1 MSETKPRRQ
10 PIAMFGLGQRCC
22 DWRLQPETTFCGTF
36 TTSAAD
42 VELLREIDM
51 AGNQALY
58 GVGVPASRPFAPEEG
73 LLAPGE
79 IVEDW
84 PEGYFVSQ
92 YRREEMTHRHTDAF
106 LRDGVWSHCVAEND
120 SLAVFR
126 RGFTSENG
134 EWKRGAEPKRRWRTY
149 RATFESVVG
158 GDGENA
164 FWGDVETTSALAMRT
179 QNLKFY
185 LRHTTTA
192 TRRFEIPLVANIFRV
207 GTSEDSAFP
216 LGLATVET
224 STPTVTTD
232 FELDS
237 DALPP
242 FEAGSSVYRTPP
254 ETLSVKFGSKTVA
267 FNRVRFA
274 IIELQVEELPLF
286 TSQEIFADGVRF
298 ADARIVGTARAQII
312 FDSTGAGTYRNGDSL
327 DPSDYAFTPT
337 VEEVKATLDG
347 WTAPWIEALFD
358 AGRRNLE
365 ARWSVAVERSDM
377 TIGDEN
383 GEPFPD
389 DAIAAEVRARLE
401 AQEK

>member
-1 MSETKPRRQ
+1 MTPRKKS
-10 PIAMFGLGQRCC
+10 
-22 DWRLQPETTFCGTF
+22 D
-36 TTSAAD
+36 AD

-58 GVGVPASRPFAPEEG
+58 GVGVPAPRPTAPEEG

-79 IVEDW
+79 IVEEW
-84 PEGYFVSQ
+84 PEGYFKSQ
-92 YRREEMTHRHTDAF
+92 YLRGEIPHRRADAF
-106 LRDGVWSHCVAEND
+106 LRDGVWSHCLDAAD
-120 SLAVFR
+120 SLVVFR
-126 RGFTSENG
+126 RGFTAENG
-134 EWKRGAEPKRRWRTY
+134 VWKRGAEPERRRRTY
-149 RATFESVVG
+149 RATFENVVG
-158 GDGENA
+158 
-164 FWGDVETTSALAMRT
+164 GDVETTSALTMRT

-192 TRRFEIPLVANIFRV
+192 TRRFEISLGANIFRV
-207 GTSEDSAFP
+207 GSSDDSAFP

-224 STPTVTTD
+224 STPTATTD

-254 ETLSVKFGSKTVA
+254 ETMSVKFGSKTVE
-267 FNRVRFA
+267 FNRVRVTNA
-274 IIELQVEELPLF
+274 LLQVEETPLF
-286 TSQEIFADGVRF
+286 TPQEIFADGVRF

-377 TIGDEN
+377 TIGDAN

-389 DAIAAEVRARLE
+389 DAIAAEVRARL
-401 AQEK
+401 AVR

>member
-1 MSETKPRRQ
+1 MSDTKPRRQ
-10 PIAMFGLGQRCC
+10 PITMFGLGQRCC
-22 DWRLQPETTFCGTF
+22 DWRLQPEMTFCGTF
-36 TTSAAD
+36 TTSDAD

-73 LLAPGE
+73 MFAPGE
-79 IVEDW
+79 IVRDLE
-84 PEGYFVSQ
+84 EGYVNSQ
-92 YRREEMTHRHTDAF
+92 YLRGEIPHRRADAF
-106 LRDGVWSHCVAEND
+106 LRDGVWSHCLDAAD
-120 SLAVFR
+120 SLVVFR
-126 RGFTSENG
+126 RGFTAENG
-134 EWKRGAEPKRRWRTY
+134 VWKRGAEPERRWRTH
-149 RATFESVVG
+149 RATFENVVG
-158 GDGENA
+158 GDVEGA
-164 FWGDVETTSALAMRT
+164 AWGDVETTSALTMRT

-192 TRRFEIPLVANIFRV
+192 TRRFEIPLGANIFRV
-207 GTSEDSAFP
+207 GSSDDSAFP

-224 STPTVTTD
+224 STPTATTD
-232 FELDS
+232 FELES

-254 ETLSVKFGSKTVA
+254 ETMSVKFGSKTVE
-267 FNRVRFA
+267 FNRVSVTNA
-274 IIELQVEELPLF
+274 LLQVEETPLI

-298 ADARIVGTARAQII
+298 VDARIVGTARAQII

-365 ARWSVAVERSDM
+365 ARWSVAVERSVM
-377 TIGDEN
+377 TIGDAN

-389 DAIAAEVRARLE
+389 DAIAAEVRARR
-401 AQEK
+401 ATT

>member
-1 MSETKPRRQ
+1 
-10 PIAMFGLGQRCC
+10 MFGLGQRCC

-36 TTSAAD
+36 TTSDAD

-73 LLAPGE
+73 MFASGE
-79 IVEDW
+79 IVEELQ
-84 PEGYFVSQ
+84 EGYVNSP
-92 YRREEMTHRHTDAF
+92 YKRGEIPHRRADAF
-106 LRDGVWSHCVAEND
+106 LRDGVWSHCLDAAD
-120 SLAVFR
+120 SLVVFR
-126 RGFTSENG
+126 RGFTAENG
-134 EWKRGAEPKRRWRTY
+134 EWKRGAEPERRWLNR

-158 GDGENA
+158 GDVEGA
-164 FWGDVETTSALAMRT
+164 AWGDVETTSALTMRT

-192 TRRFEIPLVANIFRV
+192 TRRFEIPLGANIFRV
-207 GTSEDSAFP
+207 GSSDDPAFP

-224 STPTVTTD
+224 STPTATTD

-254 ETLSVKFGSKTVA
+254 ETLSVKFGSKTVE
-267 FNRVRFA
+267 FNRVSVTNA
-274 IIELQVEELPLF
+274 LLQVEETPLF

-327 DPSDYAFTPT
+327 DPADYAFAPT

-347 WTAPWIEALFD
+347 WAAPWIATLFD

-377 TIGDEN
+377 TIGDAN

-389 DAIAAEVRARLE
+389 DAIAAEVRARR
-401 AQEK
+401 ATT

>member
-1 MSETKPRRQ
+1 M
-10 PIAMFGLGQRCC
+10 
-22 DWRLQPETTFCGTF
+22 
-36 TTSAAD
+36 
-42 VELLREIDM
+42 
-51 AGNQALY
+51 
-58 GVGVPASRPFAPEEG
+58 
-73 LLAPGE
+73 
-79 IVEDW
+79 
-84 PEGYFVSQ
+84 
-92 YRREEMTHRHTDAF
+92 
-106 LRDGVWSHCVAEND
+106 
-120 SLAVFR
+120 
-126 RGFTSENG
+126 
-134 EWKRGAEPKRRWRTY
+134 WKRGAEPERRRRTY
-149 RATFESVVG
+149 RATFENVVG
-158 GDGENA
+158 GDVEGA
-164 FWGDVETTSALAMRT
+164 AWGDVETTSALTMRT

-192 TRRFEIPLVANIFRV
+192 TRRFEISLGANIFRV
-207 GTSEDSAFP
+207 GSSDDSAFP

-224 STPTVTTD
+224 STPTATTD

-254 ETLSVKFGSKTVA
+254 ETMSVKFGSKTVE
-267 FNRVRFA
+267 FNRVRVTNA
-274 IIELQVEELPLF
+274 LLQVEETPLF
-286 TSQEIFADGVRF
+286 TPQEIFADGVRF

-377 TIGDEN
+377 TIGDAN

-389 DAIAAEVRARLE
+389 DAIAAEVRARL
-401 AQEK
+401 AVR

>member
-1 MSETKPRRQ
+1 MSEAKSRRQ
-10 PIAMFGLGQRCC
+10 PITMFGLGQRCC

-36 TTSAAD
+36 TTSDAD

-58 GVGVPASRPFAPEEG
+58 GVGVPAPQPTAPEEG
-73 LLAPGE
+73 LLASGE
-79 IVEDW
+79 IVEELQ
-84 PEGYFVSQ
+84 EGYVNSP
-92 YRREEMTHRHTDAF
+92 YKRGEIPHRRADAF
-106 LRDGVWSHCVAEND
+106 LRDGVWSHCLDAAD
-120 SLAVFR
+120 SLVVFR
-126 RGFTSENG
+126 RGFTAENG
-134 EWKRGAEPKRRWRTY
+134 VWKRGAEPERRWRTY
-149 RATFESVVG
+149 RATFENVVG
-158 GDGENA
+158 GDVEGA
-164 FWGDVETTSALAMRT
+164 AWGDVETTSALTMRT

-192 TRRFEIPLVANIFRV
+192 TRRFEIPLAASAFRV
-207 GTSEDSAFP
+207 GTSDSSAFP

-232 FELDS
+232 FELGS

-254 ETLSVKFGSKTVA
+254 ETLSVKFGSKTVT
-267 FNRVRFA
+267 FNRVSVTNA
-274 IIELQVEELPLF
+274 LLQVEETPLF

-298 ADARIVGTARAQII
+298 ADARIVGTARTQII

-327 DPSDYAFTPT
+327 DPADYAFAPT

-347 WTAPWIEALFD
+347 WAAPWIATLFD
-358 AGRRNLE
+358 AGSRNLE

-377 TIGDEN
+377 TIGDAN

-389 DAIAAEVRARLE
+389 DAIAAEVRARR
-401 AQEK
+401 ATT

>member
-36 TTSAAD
+36 TTSNAD

-73 LLAPGE
+73 MFAPGE
-79 IVEDW
+79 IVRDLE
-84 PEGYFVSQ
+84 EGYVNSPSK
-92 YRREEMTHRHTDAF
+92 RGEIPHRQTDAF
-106 LRDGVWSHCVAEND
+106 LRDGVWSHCLDAAD
-120 SLAVFR
+120 SLVVFR
-126 RGFTSENG
+126 LGFTSENG

-149 RATFESVVG
+149 RATFDNVVG
-158 GDGENA
+158 GDVEGA
-164 FWGDVETTSALAMRT
+164 AWGDVETTSALTMRT

-185 LRHTTTA
+185 LRHATTA
-192 TRRFEIPLVANIFRV
+192 TRRFEIPLGANIFRV
-207 GTSEDSAFP
+207 GSSNVSAFP

-242 FEAGSSVYRTPP
+242 FEAGSSAYRTPP

-267 FNRVRFA
+267 FNSVRVA
-274 IIELQVEELPLF
+274 VALLQVEETPSF

-347 WTAPWIEALFD
+347 WAAPWIEALFD

-377 TIGDEN
+377 TIGDAN

-389 DAIAAEVRARLE
+389 DAIAAEVRARLV
-401 AQEK
+401 AR

>member
-1 MSETKPRRQ
+1 MSEAKPRRQ

-36 TTSAAD
+36 TTSDAD

-73 LLAPGE
+73 MFASGE
-79 IVEDW
+79 IVEELQ
-84 PEGYFVSQ
+84 EGYVNSP
-92 YRREEMTHRHTDAF
+92 YKRGEIPHRRADAF
-106 LRDGVWSHCVAEND
+106 LRDGVWSHCLDAAD
-120 SLAVFR
+120 SLVVFR
-126 RGFTSENG
+126 RGFTAENG
-134 EWKRGAEPKRRWRTY
+134 VWKRGAEPERRWRTY
-149 RATFESVVG
+149 RATFENVVG
-158 GDGENA
+158 GDVEGA
-164 FWGDVETTSALAMRT
+164 AWGDVETTSALTMRT

-192 TRRFEIPLVANIFRV
+192 TRRFEIPLGANIFRV
-207 GTSEDSAFP
+207 GSSDDSAFP

-224 STPTVTTD
+224 STPTATTD

-254 ETLSVKFGSKTVA
+254 ETMSVKFGSKTVE
-267 FNRVRFA
+267 FNRVSVTNA
-274 IIELQVEELPLF
+274 LLQVEETPLI

-298 ADARIVGTARAQII
+298 ADARIVGTARVQIT

-327 DPSDYAFTPT
+327 DPSDYAFAPT

-377 TIGDEN
+377 TIGDAN

-389 DAIAAEVRARLE
+389 DAIAAEVRARR
-401 AQEK
+401 ATT

>member
-10 PIAMFGLGQRCC
+10 PITMFGLGQRCC

-36 TTSAAD
+36 TTSDTD
-42 VELLREIDM
+42 VELLRAIDM

-58 GVGVPASRPFAPEEG
+58 GVGVPAPRPFAPEEG
-73 LLAPGE
+73 LFASGE
-79 IVEDW
+79 TVEELQ
-84 PEGYFVSQ
+84 EGYVNSQ
-92 YRREEMTHRHTDAF
+92 YKREEMTHRHTDDF
-106 LRDGVWSHCVAEND
+106 LRGGVWAHCLDAND
-120 SLAVFR
+120 SLVVFR
-126 RGFTSENG
+126 RGFTAENG
-134 EWKRGAEPKRRWRTY
+134 GWKRGAEPERRWRTY
-149 RATFESVVG
+149 RATFENVVG
-158 GDGENA
+158 GDAENA
-164 FWGDVETTSALAMRT
+164 LWSGVETTSSLSMRT
-179 QNLKFY
+179 QSLKFY
-185 LRHTTTA
+185 LRHAATA
-192 TRRFEIPLVANIFRV
+192 TRRFEIPLAATTFRV
-207 GTSEDSAFP
+207 GTSGDSAFP

-267 FNRVRFA
+267 FNRVTIA
-274 IIELQVEELPLF
+274 NVALQVEETLF
-286 TSQEIFADGVRF
+286 TSQEIFTDGVRF
-298 ADARIVGTARAQII
+298 EDARIVGTARVQII

-327 DPSDYAFTPT
+327 DPADYTFTPT
-337 VEEVKATLDG
+337 VEEVEATLDG
-347 WTAPWIEALFD
+347 WAAPWIEALFD

-365 ARWSVAVERSDM
+365 ARWSVAVERSDI

-389 DAIAAEVRARLE
+389 DEIATEVRARR
-401 AQEK
+401 ATM

>member
-1 MSETKPRRQ
+1 MSDTKPRRQ
-10 PIAMFGLGQRCC
+10 PITMFGLGQRCC

-36 TTSAAD
+36 TTSDAD

-73 LLAPGE
+73 MFASGE
-79 IVEDW
+79 IVEELQ
-84 PEGYFVSQ
+84 EGYVNSP
-92 YRREEMTHRHTDAF
+92 YKRGEIPHRRADAF
-106 LRDGVWSHCVAEND
+106 LRDGVWSHCLDAAD
-120 SLAVFR
+120 SLVVFR
-126 RGFTSENG
+126 RGFTAENG
-134 EWKRGAEPKRRWRTY
+134 EWKRGAEPERRWLNR

-158 GDGENA
+158 GDVEGA
-164 FWGDVETTSALAMRT
+164 AWGDVETTSALTMRT

-192 TRRFEIPLVANIFRV
+192 TRRFEIPLGANIFRV
-207 GTSEDSAFP
+207 GSSDDSAFP

-224 STPTVTTD
+224 STPTATTD

-254 ETLSVKFGSKTVA
+254 ETLSVKFGSKTVE
-267 FNRVRFA
+267 FNRVSVTNA
-274 IIELQVEELPLF
+274 LLQVEETPLF

-327 DPSDYAFTPT
+327 DPADYAFAPT

-347 WTAPWIEALFD
+347 WAAPWIATLFD

-377 TIGDEN
+377 TIGDAN

-389 DAIAAEVRARLE
+389 DAIAAEVRARR
-401 AQEK
+401 ATT

>member
-1 MSETKPRRQ
+1 MSEAKSRRQ
-10 PIAMFGLGQRCC
+10 PITMFGLGQRCC

-36 TTSAAD
+36 TTSDAD

-73 LLAPGE
+73 MFASGE
-79 IVEDW
+79 IVEELQ
-84 PEGYFVSQ
+84 EGYVNSP
-92 YRREEMTHRHTDAF
+92 YKRGEIPHRQTDAF
-106 LRDGVWSHCVAEND
+106 LRGGVWSHCLDAAD
-120 SLAVFR
+120 SLVVFR
-126 RGFTSENG
+126 RGFTAENG
-134 EWKRGAEPKRRWRTY
+134 VWKRGAEPERRWRTY
-149 RATFESVVG
+149 RATFENVVG
-158 GDGENA
+158 GDVEGA
-164 FWGDVETTSALAMRT
+164 AWGDVETTSALTMRT

-192 TRRFEIPLVANIFRV
+192 TRRFEIPLAASAFRV
-207 GTSEDSAFP
+207 GTSDSSAFP

-242 FEAGSSVYRTPP
+242 FEAGSSVYRAPP
-254 ETLSVKFGSKTVA
+254 ETMSVKFGSKTVE
-267 FNRVRFA
+267 FNRVHVTNA
-274 IIELQVEELPLF
+274 LLQVEETPLF

-365 ARWSVAVERSDM
+365 ARWSVAVERSVM
-377 TIGDEN
+377 TIGDAN

-389 DAIAAEVRARLE
+389 DAIAAEVRARR
-401 AQEK
+401 ATT